1 MPASIRPSVV
11 PPPVAEGSLVHK
23 KSLIGFRTATE
34 KMWGDSGYRSVSD
47 ALPPDVR
54 ERTAGMRPLPD
65 WIPLGDLIAWH
76 VAVWDGPARR
86 DEAVMI
92 RHIHATVDLGF
103 GRVKR
108 LLLSLATPHTL
119 APRVVALWSDEY
131 STGRLETSELE
142 EKSIHLTLRDH
153 AYVDVPL
160 MRFVIAEVYRYVLS
174 LTSAKNVT
182 SVYAVRDG
190 ALVVILRWA

>member
-1 MPASIRPSVV
+1 
-11 PPPVAEGSLVHK
+11 
-23 KSLIGFRTATE
+23 
-34 KMWGDSGYRSVSD
+34 SVSD